1 MTDPGIKDA
10 LSWIDDQH
18 QDLVDR
24 LVAWSAINSGSH
36 NGDGLRKMGTE
47 VAEAFSVLGAEYRK
61 QETAP
66 GQRVAS
72 DGSLEPVPHGP
83 VHIFSKRPTANR
95 RVLLTGHLDT
105 VFAAEHPFQSP
116 RFLDENT
123 LNGPGAADMK
133 GGLLVM
139 LTALEALEKSGLGG
153 AIGYDVLINSDEEI
167 GSMGSAP
174 MLVELAATADFG
186 LTYEPALAD
195 GTLAGARKG
204 SGNFTL
210 LVRGRAAHAGRDF
223 DKGRNAVTKLAAM
236 IGELDDL
243 NRKLDDVTINAAI
256 IEGGGA
262 INVVPDLAICRFN
275 VRVMNDQDAATFGG
289 KLDELLARHGE
300 DEGISCELH
309 GGFNRPPKPLST
321 ANQRLFEILATV
333 GAELDLEISWQP
345 TGGCCDGNN
354 LAAAGLAN
362 IDSLGVRGGHIH
374 SEREYALVDSL
385 TERAKLS
392 ALMLMK
398 YAAGEF
404 SLKDEEAS

>member
-1 MTDPGIKDA
+1 MDPAIKDA
-10 LSWIDDQH
+10 LAWIDDRQAS
-18 QDLVDR
+18 LVER

-36 NGDGLRKMGTE
+36 NRAGLKAMGAE
-47 VAEAFSVLGAEYRK
+47 VSAAFSVLGADYR
-61 QETAP
+61 EIATPP
-66 GQRVAS
+66 GRRVAP
-72 DGSLEPVPHGP
+72 DGSLEPVAHGP
-83 VHIFSKRPTANR
+83 VHLFSKRPGADR

-105 VFAAEHPFQSP
+105 VFAADHPFQEP
-116 RFLDENT
+116 GFLDDNT

-139 LTALEALEKSGLGG
+139 LTALEALEKSGLGQRL
-153 AIGYDVLINSDEEI
+153 GYDVLVNSDEEI
-167 GSMGSAP
+167 GSHGSASL
-174 MLVELAATADFG
+174 LVEMAAKADFG

-210 LVRGRAAHAGRDF
+210 VVRGRAAHAGRDF
-223 DKGRNAVTKLAAM
+223 EQGRNAVTKLAAM
-236 IGELDDL
+236 IGELDGL
-243 NRKLDDVTINAAI
+243 NNKFEGVNVNPALL
-256 IEGGGA
+256 EGGSA
-262 INVVPDLAICRFN
+262 VNVVPDLAICRFN
-275 VRVMNDQDAATFGG
+275 VRVTDEGQAAAVAGELE
-289 KLDELLARHGE
+289 KLLARHSG
-300 DEGISCELH
+300 DDGISCELH
-309 GGFNRPPKPLST
+309 GGFNRPPKPLSA
-321 ANQRLFEILATV
+321 ANRRLFGILAGV
-333 GAELDLEISWQP
+333 GAELDLEISWRP

-374 SEREYALVDSL
+374 SPREYALVDSL

-404 SLKDEEAS
+404 SLKDQEAS

>member
-1 MTDPGIKDA
+1 MDPAIKDA
-10 LSWIDDQH
+10 LAWIDDQ
-18 QDLVDR
+18 QPSLVER

-36 NGDGLRKMGTE
+36 NGEGLKAM
-47 VAEAFSVLGAEYRK
+47 GAEVTAAFRVL
-61 QETAP
+61 QADHQEIETAP

-83 VHIFSKRPTANR
+83 VHIFSKRPAANR

-105 VFAAEHPFQSP
+105 VFAADHPFQEP
-116 RFLDENT
+116 RFLDEST

-139 LTALEALEKSGLGG
+139 LTALEALEKSGLGEQL
-153 AIGYDVLINSDEEI
+153 GYDVLINSDEEI
-167 GSMGSAP
+167 GSLGSAP
-174 MLVELAATADFG
+174 LLVEMAGRADFG

-223 DKGRNAVTKLAAM
+223 EQGRNAVTKLAAM

-243 NRKLDDVTINAAI
+243 NEKFDGVTLNAAL
-256 IEGGGA
+256 IEGGSA

-275 VRVMNDQDAATFGG
+275 VRVKDDPDAAAVAAELEG
-289 KLDELLARHGE
+289 LLARHRGQ
-300 DEGISCELH
+300 EGISCELH
-309 GGFNRPPKPLST
+309 GGFSRPPKPLSPE
-321 ANQRLFEILATV
+321 NERLFEILARI
-333 GAELDLEISWQP
+333 GAELDLEISWRP

-354 LAAAGLAN
+354 LAAAGLPN

-374 SEREYALVDSL
+374 SQREYALVDSL

-404 SLKDEEAS
+404 SL

>member
-1 MTDPGIKDA
+1 MTDPAIKDA
-10 LSWIDDQH
+10 LAWIDDQ
-18 QDLVDR
+18 QQQMVDR

-36 NGDGLRKMGTE
+36 NGAGLKAMGAE
-47 VAEAFSVLGAEYRK
+47 VSEAFSVLGADYRV
-61 QETAP
+61 EATAP
-66 GQRVAS
+66 GQQVAA
-72 DGSLEPVPHGP
+72 DGSLEPVPFGS
-83 VHIFSKRPTANR
+83 VHIFSKRTKANR

-105 VFAAEHPFQSP
+105 VFAVDHPFQRP
-116 RFLDENT
+116 EFLDQNK

-139 LTALEALEKSGLGG
+139 LTALQALERSGLGERL
-153 AIGYDVLINSDEEI
+153 GYDVLINSDEEI
-167 GSMGSAP
+167 GSHGSARF
-174 MLVELAATADFG
+174 LVEMAARADFG

-210 LVRGRAAHAGRDF
+210 VVRGRSAHAGREF
-223 DKGRNAVTKLAAM
+223 DKGRNAVVRLAAM

-243 NRKLDDVTINAAI
+243 NNQLDDVTLNAAL
-256 IEGGGA
+256 IEGGRA
-262 INVVPDLAICRFN
+262 VNVVPDLAICRFN
-275 VRVMNDQDAATFGG
+275 VRVSSDADVALV
-289 KLDELLARHGE
+289 KVALEQLLARHH
-300 DEGISCELH
+300 DQAGITCELH
-309 GGFNRPPKPLST
+309 GGFSRPPKPLSP
-321 ANQRLFEILATV
+321 ANLRLFEILAAI
-333 GAELDLEISWQP
+333 GAELDLDIRWKP

-354 LAAAGLAN
+354 LAAAGLPN
-362 IDSLGVRGGHIH
+362 IDSLGVRGGNIH

-404 SLKDEEAS
+404 SLGDKKGN